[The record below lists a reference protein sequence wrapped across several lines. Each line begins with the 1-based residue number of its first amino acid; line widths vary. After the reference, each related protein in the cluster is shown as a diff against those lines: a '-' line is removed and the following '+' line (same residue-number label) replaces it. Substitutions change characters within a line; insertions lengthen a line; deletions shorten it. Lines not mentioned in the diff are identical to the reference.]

1 MDYEAAIRDV
11 IKYPVRGDHALR
23 RVLVGGGLMIALF
36 GTFLVGF
43 FLAIFLAEAVSPALA
58 LLVGLLAVVVPV
70 IGGTLY
76 QGYVVRVMR
85 TTLAGEDELPSWG
98 DPVDLFVEGM
108 WAFAVLL
115 VYQVAIFAV
124 YVALYVVV
132 IAFVVVGAGT
142 AGSEGGSAVFGALT
156 LFYPIVMVLSM
167 VLSLVVG
174 YFSMVSLVTYA
185 HEGSVRTALSP
196 SRIRRVAF
204 SKEFAVTFLVG
215 YAGMTVVGNVLGL
228 LVFVL
233 VGFFVLFGLQTA
245 LFRLFALGYAGAMGL
260 DVGDDGEGPDRRGET
275 GEYRR
280 VDRGGA
286 YE

>member
-1 MDYEAAIRDV
+1 MDYEAVVRDV

-43 FLAIFLAEAVSPALA
+43 VAAILLADAVSPVLG
-58 LLVGLLAVVVPV
+58 LLVGLLAVVMPV
-70 IGGTLY
+70 VGGTLY
-76 QGYVVRVMR
+76 QGYAVRVMR
-85 TTLAGEDELPSWG
+85 TTLEGEDELPSWG

-108 WAFAVLL
+108 WAFAVVLP
-115 VYQVAIFAV
+115 YQVAIFAV
-124 YVALYVVV
+124 YLVMYLAFF
-132 IAFVVVGAGT
+132 AFVLLGAG
-142 AGSEGGSAVFGALT
+142 ASGGEGGTAFGALT
-156 LFYPIVMVLSM
+156 LFYPVFMVVSM
-167 VLSLVVG
+167 VLSILAG

-196 SRIRRVAF
+196 SRVRRVAF
-204 SKEFAVTFLVG
+204 SKEFAVTFLLG
-215 YAGMTVVGNVLGL
+215 YAGMTVAGNVLGI

-233 VGFFVLFGLQTA
+233 VGFFLLFGLQMA
-245 LFRLFALGYAGAMGL
+245 LFRMFALGYAGAMGL
-260 DVGDDGEGPDRRGET
+260 DVGEGGGDDRPGEA

>member
-1 MDYEAAIRDV
+1 MDYEAVIRDV
-11 IKYPVRGDHALR
+11 IKYPVRGDHAVR

-36 GTFLVGF
+36 GAFLVGF
-43 FLAIFLAEAVSPALA
+43 VLAILLADAVSPVLG

-70 IGGTLY
+70 VGGTLY
-76 QGYVVRVMR
+76 QGYAVRVMR
-85 TTLAGEDELPSWG
+85 TTLQGEDELPSWG

-108 WAFAVLL
+108 WAFAVVLP
-115 VYQVAIFAV
+115 YQVAIFAV
-124 YVALYVVV
+124 YVVVYALFFASVLL
-132 IAFVVVGAGT
+132 GAG
-142 AGSEGGSAVFGALT
+142 ASGGEGGAAFGALT
-156 LFYPIVMVLSM
+156 VFYPVFMVVSM
-167 VLSLVVG
+167 VLSILVG

-204 SKEFAVTFLVG
+204 SKEFAVTFLLG
-215 YAGMTVVGNVLGL
+215 YAGMTVIGNVVGF

-233 VGFFVLFGLQTA
+233 VGFFLLFGLQMA
-245 LFRLFALGYAGAMGL
+245 LFRTFALGYAAAMGL
-260 DVGDDGEGPDRRGET
+260 DVGEDEGDDRPGRT